1 MDPAFSRRGEPATA
15 FEREL
20 VHRYQ
25 PSRSETEQEVWMDL
39 SRRIGLDELLLLFDM
54 LGARK
59 VWIPSRETF
68 VRWVWVD
75 LRDAEIRRLRA
86 EGHSLRNIAAAVG
99 VENRTVTRVLHRG
112 SFSATPD
119 RAKQRA

>member
-20 VHRYQ
+20 VQRCQ
-25 PSRSETEQEVWMDL
+25 PSRPETEQELWMEL

-59 VWIPSRETF
+59 VWVPSRETF
-68 VRWVWVD
+68 VRWAWVD
-75 LRDAEIRRLRA
+75 LRDAEIRRLRT
-86 EGHSLRNIAAAVG
+86 EGRSLRSIAAAMG
-99 VENRTVTRVLHRG
+99 VDNRTVTRVLHRG
-112 SFSATPD
+112 SFGATPE